1 MSAVFCSAAEKRYW
15 RLSVDVT
22 VVLPTFCQVLRQEES
37 SLGKLEMR
45 FSSREETNAPFTT
58 EFPEYLT
65 DLLLQWCEAST
76 PHSLFGQ
83 LSRNEEHSNGNF
95 LVCHWRQGD
104 TNTAIWKPCQPWAP
118 HHLPTVITPAL
129 NAGWKRW
136 LFIHP
141 EIPPKSM
148 NKSGSY
154 LLWHQMGGLQ
164 PGSWSVL

>member
-1 MSAVFCSAAEKRYW
+1 MNYFLIKCISKRA
-15 RLSVDVT
+15 L
-22 VVLPTFCQVLRQEES
+22 TFYEDGNKVCILRWFIDNVLRKNIQFCT
-37 SLGKLEMR
+37 
-45 FSSREETNAPFTT
+45 FSFFVHFGP
-58 EFPEYLT
+58 

-154 LLWHQMGGLQ
+154 LLWHQMGDLQ
-164 PGSWSVL
+164 PGSWSML